1 MTKTLDDPLT
11 WEVLGIFGCLIL
23 SAFFSGSET
32 ALTSLSSTKTRQLVE
47 EEGKV
52 WLQLWLDRPIPV
64 LTTILIGNNI
74 VNVAASALATDLA
87 HQMLDGTANEGMAIP
102 VAVGAMTL
110 LLLTFGEITPKA
122 IAKRLHV
129 QLSSVALFMLRP
141 MYYAFYYTGVTRMF
155 VFFTRAIMRRIGN
168 DPDDRSPYVTYEEI
182 EYLIAL
188 GAREGNFSE
197 DKERL
202 LRSVVEFPETLVK
215 EIMVPRTDM
224 IATPNTVNLDELL
237 ALLAECGHSRIP
249 VYADSIDD
257 VIGIFYAKDLI
268 PLLSDRAEAD
278 AFDLKRYTRPSFF
291 VPETKRIA
299 DLLTEF
305 QGNRMHI
312 ALVVDEFG
320 GTAGIITLED
330 IIEEIFGD
338 IQDEYD
344 AEPDQILKI
353 SHDVVRADARVPI
366 EEIEDYFGVEFPD
379 DVDYES
385 LGGFILAEMGSVPS
399 AGDSFEWNSMFFR
412 VLEADEKRIISVEV
426 ERVSEAIDAQGNG
439 ETSDLDKAV

>member
-1 MTKTLDDPLT
+1 M
-11 WEVLGIFGCLIL
+11 L
-23 SAFFSGSET
+23 SAYFSGSET
-32 ALTSLSSTKTRQLVE
+32 ALTSLSSSKTRQLVE
-47 EEGKV
+47 EDGKP
-52 WLQLWLDRPIPV
+52 WLKLWLDRPIPV

-87 HQMLDGTANEGMAIP
+87 HQALEGTAHKSLAIP
-102 VAVGAMTL
+102 AAIGMMTF

-129 QLSSVALFMLRP
+129 QVASWSIRILRP
-141 MYYAFYYTGVTRMF
+141 MYYLFHYTYVTRMF
-155 VFFTRAIMRRIGN
+155 VSFTRAIMRRIGN

-188 GAREGNFSE
+188 GAREGTFSE

-202 LRSVVEFPETLVK
+202 LRSVVDFPETLVK

-224 IATPNTVNLDELL
+224 TATPLGLTLDQLL

-249 VYADSIDD
+249 VFNDNIDD
-257 VIGIFYAKDLI
+257 VVGIFYAKDLI
-268 PLLSDRAEAD
+268 PLLSDRNAAET
-278 AFDLKRYTRPSFF
+278 FDIKKYLRPSFF
-291 VPETKRIA
+291 VPQTKRIA

-312 ALVVDEFG
+312 AIVVDEFG

-344 AEPDQILKI
+344 AEPDQIQEI
-353 SHDVVRADARVPI
+353 AHDILRADARVPI
-366 EEIEDYFGVEFPD
+366 EDIEKYFGVRFPD

-385 LGGFILAEMGSVPS
+385 LGGFILSEMGSVPA
-399 AGDSFEWNSMFFR
+399 AGDEFQWQAMFFR
-412 VLEADEKRIISVEV
+412 IVEADEKKIITVEI
-426 ERVSEAIDAQGNG
+426 ERVSEAVD
-439 ETSDLDKAV
+439 ESLEEVV

>member
-1 MTKTLDDPLT
+1 MTTTLDDPLT
-11 WEVLGIFGCLIL
+11 WEVLGILGCLVL

-32 ALTSLSSTKTRQLVE
+32 ALTSLSSSKTRQLIE
-47 EEGKV
+47 EDGKV

-74 VNVAASALATDLA
+74 VNVASSALATDLT
-87 HQMLDGTANEGMAIP
+87 HRLLDGTKHEGLAIP
-102 VAVGAMTL
+102 AAVGAMTL

-122 IAKRLHV
+122 IAKRLHI
-129 QLSSVALFMLRP
+129 QFGSVAMRMLRP
-141 MYYAFYYTGVTRMF
+141 MYYVFHYTGVTRVF

-168 DPDDRSPYVTYEEI
+168 DVEDRSPYVTYEEI

-188 GAREGNFSE
+188 GSKEGTFSE

-224 IATPNTVNLDELL
+224 IATPDSVTLDELL
-237 ALLAECGHSRIP
+237 GLLAECGHSRIP
-249 VYADSIDD
+249 VYAESIDD
-257 VIGIFYAKDLI
+257 VVGIFYAKDLI
-268 PLLSDRAEAD
+268 PLLSDRDEAD
-278 AFDLKRYTRPSFF
+278 AFNMQRYLRPSFF
-291 VPETKRIA
+291 IPETKRIA
-299 DLLTEF
+299 DLLAEF

-312 ALVVDEFG
+312 AIVVDEFG

-344 AEPDQILKI
+344 AEPEQILEI
-353 SHDVVRADARVPI
+353 GPDILRADARVPI
-366 EEIEDYFGVEFPD
+366 EHIEQYFGVHFPD
-379 DVDYES
+379 EVDYES
-385 LGGFILAEMGSVPS
+385 LGGFILAEMGSVPTPGEEFQWK
-399 AGDSFEWNSMFFR
+399 AMFFR
-412 VLEADEKRIISVEV
+412 IIDADEKKIITVEV
-426 ERVSEAIDAQGNG
+426 ERISEVMEDEASEG
-439 ETSDLDKAV
+439 LDEAV